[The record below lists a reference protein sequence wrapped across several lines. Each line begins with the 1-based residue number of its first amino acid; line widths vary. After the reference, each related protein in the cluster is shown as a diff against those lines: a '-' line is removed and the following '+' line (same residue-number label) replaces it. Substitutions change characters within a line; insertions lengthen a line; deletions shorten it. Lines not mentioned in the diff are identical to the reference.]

1 MLIRRLLTAVVLLAL
16 AAGCGHKDTQTTTT
30 TTNAT
35 TAQTPS
41 AAAPVKP
48 EPTGAAGGAM
58 SGGAMNGGAMNG
70 AAHSGGAGNPPG
82 FDTETAAQTHC
93 PSDQVV
99 WLNTRSHVYHEKGT
113 RYYGTTKQGEYACRK
128 EADAAGDRNSKA

>member
-1 MLIRRLLTAVVLLAL
+1 MLIRCLAAAAVLALTAS
-16 AAGCGHKDTQTTTT
+16 CGHKDTTQTTTT
-30 TTNAT
+30 TT

-48 EPTGAAGGAM
+48 VPTGAAGGAM
-58 SGGAMNGGAMNG
+58 SGGSMNG
-70 AAHSGGAGNPPG
+70 AAHAGGAGNPPG
-82 FDTETAAQTHC
+82 FDSEASAQKHC

-99 WLNTRSHVYHEKGT
+99 WLNTRSHIYHEKGT
-113 RYYGTTKQGEYACRK
+113 QYYGKTKQGEYACRK

>member
-1 MLIRRLLTAVVLLAL
+1 MLIRLSVLAL
-16 AAGCGHKDTQTTTT
+16 LVLAVSCGHKDTQATTT
-30 TTNAT
+30 T

-41 AAAPVKP
+41 AAAPVQP
-48 EPTGAAGGAM
+48 APTGAAGGAM
-58 SGGAMNGGAMNG
+58 SGGAMNG
-70 AAHSGGAGNPPG
+70 AAHAGGAGNPPG
-82 FDTETAAQTHC
+82 YDTEAAAQSHC

-113 RYYGTTKQGEYACRK
+113 RYYGTTKQGEYTCRK

>member
-1 MLIRRLLTAVVLLAL
+1 MLIRRLFAVALLAL
-16 AAGCGHKDTQTTTT
+16 AASCGHKDAQTTTT
-30 TTNAT
+30 TT

-41 AAAPVKP
+41 AAAPVKAV
-48 EPTGAAGGAM
+48 PTGAAGGAM
-58 SGGAMNGGAMNG
+58 SGGVGNGSASGTMNG
-70 AAHSGGAGNPPG
+70 AAHPARNGNPPG
-82 FDTETAAQTHC
+82 FDTESAAQTHC

-99 WLNTRSHVYHEKGT
+99 WLNTRSHIYHEKGT